1 MNFEIC
7 ADSVAGAI
15 AAEKYGAKR
24 IELCTALSVG
34 GLTPSIGL
42 IQQCVA
48 KSNVEVHV
56 MIRHKEGHFQ
66 YSKEDVD
73 IMAIDI
79 EAAKNSG
86 AHGVVFGILNVNNEV
101 SKLNKEL
108 VILSKSLGLEVTFH
122 RAFDFVLNYDTAI
135 EQLIKMKVDRL
146 LTSGLK
152 STAEEGLEVIT
163 KLQTIYGNQIQ
174 IMAGSGISASNVLK
188 IANSG
193 IKNLHF
199 TAQKSINNSSK
210 LSMGEPM
217 IVDEEKI
224 KNIVNQFK

>member
-1 MNFEIC
+1 MNFEVC
-7 ADSVAGAI
+7 TDSVEGAI
-15 AAEKYGAKR
+15 ASGKYGAKR
-24 IELCTALSVG
+24 IELCTALSLG
-34 GLTPSIGL
+34 GLTPNIGL

-48 KSNVEVHV
+48 NSSVEVHV
-56 MIRHKEGHFQ
+56 MIRHKEGNFQ
-66 YSKEDVD
+66 YSKEDVNV
-73 IMAIDI
+73 MAIDI
-79 EAAKNSG
+79 EAAKSAG
-86 AHGVVFGILNVNNEV
+86 AHGVVFGILNAKNEV

-108 VILSKSLGLEVTFH
+108 IVLSKSLGLEVTFH
-122 RAFDFVLNYDTAI
+122 RAFDFVLNYDMAI

-163 KLQTIYGNQIQ
+163 KLQTNYGNQIQ
-174 IMAGSGISASNVLK
+174 IMAGSGITGSNALK

-193 IKNLHF
+193 IQNIHF

-210 LSMGEPM
+210 LSMGELM
-217 IVDEEKI
+217 VVDEEKI